1 MGSPPSSRRIWVQ
14 QAEQQRVERQ
24 KERDRQNS
32 ELLRRVQTYLRDE
45 GRR

>member
-1 MGSPPSSRRIWVQ
+1 VQ

-24 KERDRQNS
+24 KERDPQNS
-32 ELLRRVQTYLRDE
+32 EMLRRVQGHPRDE

>member
-1 MGSPPSSRRIWVQ
+1 VQ

-32 ELLRRVQTYLRDE
+32 ELLRRVQTYLCDE